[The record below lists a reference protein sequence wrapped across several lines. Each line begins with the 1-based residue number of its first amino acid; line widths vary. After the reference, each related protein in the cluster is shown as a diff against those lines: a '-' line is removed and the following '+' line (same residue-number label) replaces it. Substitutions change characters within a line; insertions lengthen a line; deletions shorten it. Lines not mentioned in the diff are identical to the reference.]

1 MRSVVSLAT
10 SSLAVLLLL
19 GVVLS
24 SLTACLS
31 PGVDG
36 TAATVVAAEPMAGP
50 AKDEPPAQSP
60 AGSDPCT
67 PEKPC
72 QHVPERARGV
82 EHALGRTGAT
92 SCDAVQTVSESDLGP
107 RHPLERPGPPAST
120 SSPVPPV
127 AVRAPVAALC
137 VDRN

>member
-1 MRSVVSLAT
+1 MRSAVSLAK

-19 GVVLS
+19 GFVLS

-36 TAATVVAAEPMAGP
+36 TAATVVAAESTAASAKAELP
-50 AKDEPPAQSP
+50 ASSP
-60 AGSDPCT
+60 AGPDPCT
-67 PEKPC
+67 PERPC
-72 QHVPERARGV
+72 QHVPEPARGV

-92 SCDAVQTVSESDLGP
+92 FCDAVQTVSHRDLGP
-107 RHPLERPGPPAST
+107 HHPLERVAPTAST